1 VTRPAVTI
9 ADSRRG
15 RTMLLVVCVA
25 AFLCTTN
32 GLSTTP
38 FLLLMSQ
45 EFQTDLFTITLPIG
59 LSNIAWA
66 IASLFSGQWA
76 DRFGRKP
83 MLLLGQSLLML
94 SAIGT
99 ALSQDV
105 VSLTLW
111 RLANGLAGGAQMPAI
126 YASASD
132 LVPPSRRG
140 TALGWV
146 VTGQSLGLVIGT
158 PICATLGAFAG
169 WRWGVAV
176 IGLAALGVIAA
187 IAVTAPTSRGG
198 PVRARHEGPGV
209 WSLVR
214 HPRIATLFASSAFER
229 VCYASAVTFFATFL
243 LSSYSFPLEWLG
255 PALTLVAL
263 GNLIGGQI
271 GGRLTDRL
279 ERKYPLIVICLLLNA
294 VLALPML
301 ATTPGPAIS
310 VALGFGYTLANA
322 VVRPPLMWM
331 MSELSS
337 EARGAVLGF
346 NVFVASGGWLIA
358 SLVGGWLI
366 ASSGFSSLG
375 FLTASCALMSAAMG
389 ALSGWLAS
397 RRSSEAS
404 PVPSAHRMRD
414 ASAPGVAR
422 SEIR

>member
-1 VTRPAVTI
+1 V
-9 ADSRRG
+9 
-15 RTMLLVVCVA
+15 LLVVCAA
-25 AFLCTTN
+25 AFLSTTN

-66 IASLFSGQWA
+66 FSSLLSGQLA

-83 MLLLGQSLLML
+83 MLLLGQTLLMF

-126 YASASD
+126 YATASD
-132 LVPPSRRG
+132 LVPASRRG

-146 VTGQSLGLVIGT
+146 VTGQSLALVIGT
-158 PICATLGAFAG
+158 PLCATLGAFAG
-169 WRWGVAV
+169 WRWGVGV
-176 IGLAALGVIAA
+176 IGLLAILVIAA
-187 IAVTAPTSRGG
+187 IASAVPGSAAAS
-198 PVRARHEGPGV
+198 VRARRDGPEL

-214 HPRIATLFASSAFER
+214 RPRIATLFAASAFER

-243 LSSYSFPLEWLG
+243 LASYSFPLEWLG
-255 PALTLVAL
+255 PALTFVSL

-279 ERKYPLIVICLLLNA
+279 ERKFPLIVICLLVNA
-294 VLALPML
+294 ALALPL
-301 ATTPGPAIS
+301 LGTTPGAAIS
-310 VALGFGYTLANA
+310 VGLGFAYTLANA

-331 MSELSS
+331 VSELSS
-337 EARGAVLGF
+337 EGRGAVLGF

-358 SLVGGWLI
+358 SLIGGWLI
-366 ASSGFSSLG
+366 AASGFGSLSV
-375 FLTASCALMSAAMG
+375 LTAGCALVSAGFG
-389 ALSGWLAS
+389 ALSAYLTS
-397 RRSSEAS
+397 RRGRESGLSLA
-404 PVPSAHRMRD
+404 AR
-414 ASAPGVAR
+414 VAR
-422 SEIR
+422 AERSS